1 MHDKFIKLIITTLIV
16 ASVIGVAGA
25 GMLNFKEY
33 QGDKKEPAQGGLMG
47 LPQDSALINFGEA
60 AKAQALSE
68 EAQDSVGK
76 SVNVA
81 SRSDNAGQSTGNTTN
96 TDGNTTDSAAN
107 PVGKTTAG
115 GPLLGDSLIFGGTNY
130 AKDSA
135 GFSRDSTSKVA
146 DSAAIK
152 NAATTTGNTATAD
165 SSAIKNAATTDT
177 SAVADS
183 TSKKL
188 LPQKYRKPKIDTTRK
203 PFLDAPIFGKS
214 TDSLVYDVA
223 LKNIYIHKGGHM
235 TYQDIELDGD
245 YIRMNTVTKL
255 VHADGIEDTTTKIR
269 TRPVFTQGAAKYELD
284 SMNYNMTS
292 GKAQISGVNTKEGEG
307 IIYGGKVKKMKDNV
321 IHMHNG
327 RYTTCDAACPHF
339 YLQMTKGTVVP
350 NKKTVFGPAYMV
362 FEDVPFYVLGLP
374 FGFFPQNNTRSSGII
389 IPDIG
394 EEVIK
399 GFYLRDGGYFWA
411 INDYVDLTIRGGI
424 YTLGSWQLSG
434 GSNYV
439 KRYKFQGALS
449 VNYAKDII
457 GEKGSSDY
465 VNTSNMQVRWTHR
478 QDPKAS
484 PNSSFAA
491 NVDYSTSSYNKYN
504 ASLNDYL
511 NSQINSSIS
520 YSKSWAG
527 KPISL
532 GVNASLGQNT
542 RDSTV
547 ALTIPSFS
555 FNVQRISPFKRKNPV
570 GKERW
575 YEKISFT
582 YQAQLDNKVTVKESQ
597 LFKPEMFEKMQYA
610 IKHTI
615 PISAS
620 FNVLK
625 YLNLSPS
632 FNFTDRMYFKK
643 VDKEWNQEKGRVEIA
658 DTTNGFYNIY
668 DFNVSLSA
676 NTKLYG
682 TYTVGRKKPTIIRHV
697 LTPTIS
703 ATYTPDFSK
712 SMYGFYKT
720 IQVDE
725 EGKTDQYSPFANE
738 MYGVPGRGES
748 ASLNFSLGNT
758 LEMKVPCSP
767 EKDTT
772 GYKKLKI
779 FESLSIASSYN
790 FLADSLRLAPFTVS
804 ARTTIVKG
812 LSLQIGATFDPYQI
826 DANGRKINQ
835 FLVNK
840 GGFLRMTNLNF
851 NFGYG
856 FTGGEG
862 SKTGQAAINN
872 PSNNQNNTPPVAMD
886 EQGNFF
892 QQTPQQNTVD
902 KARQLASQ
910 YYDFNIPWS
919 LSFNYTFNYTKPGK
933 AKATIMQT
941 INFNASVSI
950 TEKWGVSTSAG
961 YDFQLKQLT
970 PGAIT
975 ITRDL
980 HCWQMNFTWIPIGF
994 RQSWNFTI
1002 QARSSML
1009 ADVLKYKKDRSFL
1022 DNYYNQ

>member
-1 MHDKFIKLIITTLIV
+1 MHDKFIKLIVSTIIV
-16 ASVIGVAGA
+16 AFIIGVAGA
-25 GMLNFKEY
+25 GMLNFENSPSS
-33 QGDKKEPAQGGLMG
+33 KKRPKNNEFI
-47 LPQDSALINFGEA
+47 DSSKVSAL
-60 AKAQALSE
+60 
-68 EAQDSVGK
+68 
-76 SVNVA
+76 
-81 SRSDNAGQSTGNTTN
+81 
-96 TDGNTTDSAAN
+96 DSAAAIFQQAAKEN
-107 PVGKTTAG
+107 SIKINDSLADEVINTDSMINQSYKIVDS
-115 GPLLGDSLIFGGTNY
+115 LIMSGDSLGNEFANQLI
-130 AKDSA
+130 DSL
-135 GFSRDSTSKVA
+135 RQDSTTY
-146 DSAAIK
+146 D
-152 NAATTTGNTATAD
+152 TTTQ
-165 SSAIKNAATTDT
+165 
-177 SAVADS
+177 VAP
-183 TSKKL
+183 TK
-188 LPQKYRKPKIDTTRK
+188 RKSKIDTTRK

-214 TDSLVYDVA
+214 SDSLVYDVA
-223 LKNIYIHKGGHM
+223 LKNIYVHKGGQM
-235 TYQDIELDGD
+235 KYQDIELEGD
-245 YIRMNTVTKL
+245 YIKMNTVTKL
-255 VHADGIEDTTTKIR
+255 VHADGIEDTTSKTR
-269 TRPVFTQGAAKYELD
+269 SRPVFTQGAARYELD

-374 FGFFPQNNTRSSGII
+374 FGFFPQNNKRSSGII

-434 GSNYV
+434 GTNYV
-439 KRYKFQGALS
+439 KRYKFQGSLS

-457 GEKGSSDY
+457 GEKNASDY

-491 NVDYSTSSYNKYN
+491 NVDYTTSSYNKYN

-527 KPISL
+527 KPFSMGI
-532 GVNASLGQNT
+532 NASLGQNT
-542 RDSTV
+542 RDSTI
-547 ALTIPSFS
+547 ALVVPSFS
-555 FNVQRISPFKRKNPV
+555 FNVQRISPFKRKKPI

-582 YQAQLDNKVTVKESQ
+582 YQAQFDNKVTVKESQ

-610 IKHTI
+610 FKHTI

-625 YLNLSPS
+625 YLNISPS
-632 FNFTDRMYFKK
+632 FNFADRMYFRQIN
-643 VDKEWNQEKGRVEIA
+643 KEWNYEKGRVEVA
-658 DTTNGFYNIY
+658 DTTYGFYNIY
-668 DFNVSLSA
+668 DFNASLSA

-703 ATYTPDFSK
+703 ASYTPDFGK
-712 SMYGFYKT
+712 PMYGFYKSV
-720 IQVDE
+720 QMNDE
-725 EGKTDQYSPFANE
+725 GDMETYSPYANE
-738 MYGVPGRGES
+738 LYGVPGRGES

-758 LEMKVPCSP
+758 LEMKVPCSTK
-767 EKDTT
+767 KDTT
-772 GYKKLKI
+772 GYQKLKI

-790 FLADSLRLAPFTVS
+790 FLADSLQLAPFAVS

-826 DANGRKINQ
+826 DASGRKINKFMVQ
-835 FLVNK
+835 K
-840 GGFLRMTNLNF
+840 GGFLRMTALSF

-872 PSNNQNNTPPVAMD
+872 PSNNNNNVSPVGMD

-892 QQTPQQNTVD
+892 QQSPQESTVD

-919 LSFNYTFNYTKPGK
+919 LSFNYTFNYSKPGNK
-933 AKATIMQT
+933 STIMQT
-941 INFNASVSI
+941 LNFNASVSI
-950 TEKWGVSTSAG
+950 TDKWGVSTSAG
-961 YDFQLKQLT
+961 YDFELKQLT

-1022 DNYYNQ
+1022 DNYYN

>member
-1 MHDKFIKLIITTLIV
+1 MHDKFIKLIVSTIIV
-16 ASVIGVAGA
+16 AFIIGVAGA
-25 GMLNFKEY
+25 GMLNFENSPSS
-33 QGDKKEPAQGGLMG
+33 KKRPKNNEFI
-47 LPQDSALINFGEA
+47 DSSKVSAL
-60 AKAQALSE
+60 
-68 EAQDSVGK
+68 
-76 SVNVA
+76 
-81 SRSDNAGQSTGNTTN
+81 
-96 TDGNTTDSAAN
+96 DSAAAIFQQAAKEN
-107 PVGKTTAG
+107 SIKINDSLADEVINTDSMINQSYKIVDS
-115 GPLLGDSLIFGGTNY
+115 LIMSGDSLGNEFANQLI
-130 AKDSA
+130 DSL
-135 GFSRDSTSKVA
+135 RQDSTTY
-146 DSAAIK
+146 D
-152 NAATTTGNTATAD
+152 TTAQIAPT
-165 SSAIKNAATTDT
+165 K
-177 SAVADS
+177 
-183 TSKKL
+183 
-188 LPQKYRKPKIDTTRK
+188 RKSKIDTTRK

-214 TDSLVYDVA
+214 SDSLVYDVA
-223 LKNIYIHKGGHM
+223 LKNIYVHKGGQM
-235 TYQDIELDGD
+235 KYQDIELEGD
-245 YIRMNTVTKL
+245 YIKMNTVTKL
-255 VHADGIEDTTTKIR
+255 VHADGIEDTTSKTR
-269 TRPVFTQGAAKYELD
+269 SRPVFTQGAARYELD

-374 FGFFPQNNTRSSGII
+374 FGFFPQNNKRSSGII

-434 GSNYV
+434 GTNYV
-439 KRYKFQGALS
+439 KRYKFQGSLS

-457 GEKGSSDY
+457 GEKNASDY

-478 QDPKAS
+478 QDAKAS

-491 NVDYSTSSYNKYN
+491 NVDYTTSSYNKYN

-527 KPISL
+527 KPFSMGI
-532 GVNASLGQNT
+532 NASLGQNT

-547 ALTIPSFS
+547 ALVVPSFS
-555 FNVQRISPFKRKNPV
+555 FNVQRISPFKRKKPV

-582 YQAQLDNKVTVKESQ
+582 YQAQFDNKVTVKESQ

-610 IKHTI
+610 FKHTI

-625 YLNLSPS
+625 YLNISPS
-632 FNFTDRMYFKK
+632 FNFADRMYFRQIN
-643 VDKEWNQEKGRVEIA
+643 KEWNYEKGRVEVA
-658 DTTNGFYNIY
+658 DTTYGFYNIY
-668 DFNVSLSA
+668 DFNASLSA

-703 ATYTPDFSK
+703 ASYTPDFGK
-712 SMYGFYKT
+712 PMYGFYKSV
-720 IQVDE
+720 QMNDE
-725 EGKTDQYSPFANE
+725 GDMETYSPYANE
-738 MYGVPGRGES
+738 LYGVPGRGES

-758 LEMKVPCSP
+758 LEMKVPCSTK
-767 EKDTT
+767 KDTT
-772 GYKKLKI
+772 GYQKLKI

-790 FLADSLRLAPFTVS
+790 FLADSLQLAPFAVS

-826 DANGRKINQ
+826 DASGRKINKFMVQ
-835 FLVNK
+835 K
-840 GGFLRMTNLNF
+840 GGFLRMTALSF

-872 PSNNQNNTPPVAMD
+872 PSNNNNNVSPVGMD

-892 QQTPQQNTVD
+892 QQSPQESTVD

-919 LSFNYTFNYTKPGK
+919 LSFNYTFNYSKPGNK
-933 AKATIMQT
+933 STIMQT
-941 INFNASVSI
+941 LNFNASVSI
-950 TEKWGVSTSAG
+950 TDKWGVSTSAG
-961 YDFQLKQLT
+961 YDFELKQLT

-1022 DNYYNQ
+1022 DNYYN

>member
-1 MHDKFIKLIITTLIV
+1 MHDKFIKLIISTLIV
-16 ASVIGVAGA
+16 ASVMGVAFG
-25 GMLNFKEY
+25 GMLNFKDLA
-33 QGDKKEPAQGGLMG
+33 GMKKKPSDRKL
-47 LPQDSALINFGEA
+47 QDSTGE
-60 AKAQALSE
+60 E
-68 EAQDSVGK
+68 
-76 SVNVA
+76 
-81 SRSDNAGQSTGNTTN
+81 NAM
-96 TDGNTTDSAAN
+96 DSAAYN
-107 PVGKTTAG
+107 FQQAAKSLAQKA
-115 GPLLGDSLIFGGTNY
+115 LDSIDKEDLT
-130 AKDSA
+130 SL
-135 GFSRDSTSKVA
+135 STQTYTIPS
-146 DSAAIK
+146 DSAAAPLSAK
-152 NAATTTGNTATAD
+152 AD
-165 SSAIKNAATTDT
+165 SLKDQFMGGAQQSRLNGGEALDSITTILDTLASKALSDTLPNSASDT
-177 SAVADS
+177 L
-183 TSKKL
+183 SKAMYPHPK
-188 LPQKYRKPKIDTTRK
+188 QRKPKIDTTRK

-214 TDSLVYDVA
+214 SDSLVYDVA
-223 LKNIYIHKGGHM
+223 SKNIYVHKSAQM
-235 TYQDIELDGD
+235 KYQDIELEGD
-245 YIRMNTVTKL
+245 FIRMNTVTKL
-255 VHADGIEDTTTKIR
+255 VHADGVEDTTSKTR
-269 TRPVFTQGAAKYELD
+269 SRPVFTQGDDKYELD

-327 RYTTCDAACPHF
+327 RYTTCDAECPHF

-439 KRYKFQGALS
+439 KRYKFQGSLD
-449 VNYAKDII
+449 VKYAKDII
-457 GEKGSSDY
+457 GEKGASDY

-582 YQAQLDNKVTVKESQ
+582 YQAQFDNKVTVKESQ
-597 LFKPEMFEKMQYA
+597 LFKPEMFNKMQFA
-610 IKHTI
+610 LKHTI

-620 FNVLK
+620 FNVFK
-625 YLNLSPS
+625 YLNISPS
-632 FNFTDRMYFKK
+632 FNFTDRMYFRK
-643 VDKEWNQEKGRVEIA
+643 VDKEWNQEKGKVEIA
-658 DTTNGFYNIY
+658 DTTYGFYNIY
-668 DFNVSLSA
+668 DFSAGISA

-682 TYTVGRKKPTIIRHV
+682 TYTLGRKKPTIIRHV
-697 LTPTIS
+697 LTPTIGAS
-703 ATYTPDFSK
+703 YTPDFGNPR
-712 SMYGFYKT
+712 YGFYKSVQINDKGDT
-720 IQVDE
+720 E
-725 EGKTDQYSPFANE
+725 QYSPYANE
-738 MYGVPGRGES
+738 LYGVPGRGES

-772 GYKKLKI
+772 GYQKLKI
-779 FESLSIASSYN
+779 FESLSISSNYN
-790 FLADSLRLAPFTVS
+790 FLADSLRLAPFTVN

-826 DANGRKINQ
+826 DASGRKINQ
-835 FLVNK
+835 FMVQK
-840 GGFLRMTNLNF
+840 GGFLRMTSLNF

-856 FTGGEG
+856 FTGGG
-862 SKTGQAAINN
+862 ASPNGPAAINN
-872 PSNNQNNTPPVAMD
+872 PSNNRNNVPPVGVD

-892 QQTPQQNTVD
+892 EQTPQENAVD

-919 LSFNYTFNYTKPGK
+919 LSFNYTFNYTKPGI
-933 AKATIMQT
+933 KATIMQT
-941 INFNASVSI
+941 LNFNASVSI
-950 TEKWGVSTSAG
+950 TSKWAVSTSAG

-1022 DNYYNQ
+1022 DNYYN

>member
-1 MHDKFIKLIITTLIV
+1 MHDKFIKLIVSTTIV
-16 ASVIGVAGA
+16 ASIIGVAGA
-25 GMLNFKEY
+25 GMLNFKDY
-33 QGDKKEPAQGGLMG
+33 SSSKKRLVLGDS
-47 LPQDSALINFGEA
+47 SALSP
-60 AKAQALSE
+60 L
-68 EAQDSVGK
+68 
-76 SVNVA
+76 
-81 SRSDNAGQSTGNTTN
+81 
-96 TDGNTTDSAAN
+96 DSAAYRFEAAAKEAAFE
-107 PVGKTTAG
+107 KT
-115 GPLLGDSLIFGGTNY
+115 GDSTATQTTETDSVSTKKTVVDSIKNSLLARHDSLYANESLANY
-130 AKDSA
+130 VPDSA
-135 GFSRDSTSKVA
+135 MVDSLTG
-146 DSAAIK
+146 D
-152 NAATTTGNTATAD
+152 TTNQ
-165 SSAIKNAATTDT
+165 
-177 SAVADS
+177 S
-183 TSKKL
+183 TIPKTK
-188 LPQKYRKPKIDTTRK
+188 PRKSKIDTTRK

-214 TDSLVYDVA
+214 ADSLVYNVA
-223 LKNIYIHKGGHM
+223 QKNIFVYKSGQM
-235 TYQDIELDGD
+235 KYQDIELDGD
-245 YIRMNTVTKL
+245 FIRMNTQTKL
-255 VHADGIEDTTTKIR
+255 VHADGIEDTTTKVR

-374 FGFFPQNNTRSSGII
+374 FGFFPQNNKRSSGII

-434 GSNYV
+434 GTNYT
-439 KRYKFQGALS
+439 KRYKFQGSLS

-457 GEKGSSDY
+457 GEKGASDY

-511 NSQINSSIS
+511 NSQINSSVS

-527 KPISL
+527 KPFSMGI
-532 GVNASLGQNT
+532 NASLGQNT

-547 ALTIPSFS
+547 ALVVPSFS
-555 FNVQRISPFKRKNPV
+555 FNVQRISPFKRKKPV

-582 YQAQLDNKVTVKESQ
+582 YQAQFDNKVTVKESQ
-597 LFKPEMFEKMQYA
+597 LFKPEMFNKMQFA
-610 IKHTI
+610 FKHSI

-625 YLNLSPS
+625 YLNISPS
-632 FNFTDRMYFKK
+632 FNFTDRMYFRKI
-643 VDKEWNQEKGRVEIA
+643 DKRWNPEMARVEVG
-658 DTTNGFYNIY
+658 DTTYGFYNVY
-668 DFNVSLSA
+668 DFSASLSA

-682 TYTVGRKKPTIIRHV
+682 TYTVGRKKPAIIRHV
-697 LTPTIS
+697 MTPTIS
-703 ATYTPDFSK
+703 ASYTPDFGK
-712 SMYGFYKT
+712 PGFGFYNT
-720 IQVDE
+720 VQNNEDGSTE
-725 EGKTDQYSPFANE
+725 QYSPYAGE
-738 MYGVPGRGES
+738 LYGVPGRGES

-758 LEMKVPCSP
+758 LEMKVPCSTK
-767 EKDTT
+767 KDTT
-772 GYKKLKI
+772 GYQKLKI
-779 FESLSIASSYN
+779 FESLSIGSSYN
-790 FLADSLRLAPFTVS
+790 FLADSLHLAPFVVS

-826 DANGRKINQ
+826 DASGRKINKFMVQ
-835 FLVNK
+835 K
-840 GGFLRMTNLNF
+840 GGFLRMTALNF

-856 FTGGEG
+856 FTGGG
-862 SKTGQAAINN
+862 GTQTGQAAINN
-872 PSNNQNNTPPVAMD
+872 PSNNRNNVPPVTMD
-886 EQGNFF
+886 DQGNFF
-892 QQTPQQNTVD
+892 QQDPKENTID

-919 LSFNYTFNYTKPGK
+919 LSFNYTFSYTKPGLK
-933 AKATIMQT
+933 ASIMQT
-941 INFNASVSI
+941 LNFNASVSI
-950 TEKWGVSTSAG
+950 TSKWGVSTSAG
-961 YDFQLKQLT
+961 YDFELKQLT

-1022 DNYYNQ
+1022 DNYYSN